1 MPTAA
6 CRGLLK
12 PGILHPKTEVN
23 MRNLLVTAV
32 LSLAVAFGTAVWGQ
46 ETSTT
51 TPDTG
56 IKHDMKTAGRA
67 TKNATKKTGHKVKRS
82 SKRVVHKGA
91 HKTRRTSTKVE
102 HKTTTG
108 TEPQ

>member
-1 MPTAA
+1 
-6 CRGLLK
+6 
-12 PGILHPKTEVN
+12 
-23 MRNLLVTAV
+23 MRNLLVIAA
-32 LSLAVAFGTAVWGQ
+32 LSLAVAFGTAALGQ
-46 ETSTT
+46 ENTSTT
-51 TPDTG
+51 TPNTG

-67 TKNATKKTGHKVKRS
+67 TKNATKKTGHKVKRT

-91 HKTRRTSTKVE
+91 RKTRRTSTKVE

>member
-1 MPTAA
+1 M
-6 CRGLLK
+6 K
-12 PGILHPKTEVN
+12 
-23 MRNLLVTAV
+23 NLLAIAT

-51 TPDTG
+51 TPDTSV
-56 IKHDMKTAGRA
+56 KHDMKTAGHA
-67 TKNATKKTGHKVKRS
+67 TKNATKKTGHKVKRT
-82 SKRVVHKGA
+82 SKRVAHKGA
-91 HKTRRTSTKVE
+91 RKTRRTSTKVE

>member
-1 MPTAA
+1 
-6 CRGLLK
+6 
-12 PGILHPKTEVN
+12 
-23 MRNLLVTAV
+23 MRNLLVIAV

-46 ETSTT
+46 ENTSTT
-51 TPDTG
+51 TPNTG
-56 IKHDMKTAGRA
+56 IKHDIKTAGRA
-67 TKNATKKTGHKVKRS
+67 TKNATKKTGHKVKRT

-91 HKTRRTSTKVE
+91 RKTRRTSTKVE

>member
-1 MPTAA
+1 LSTAA
-6 CRGLLK
+6 LGLLK
-12 PGILHPKTEVN
+12 RGILHPKSGVK
-23 MRNLLVTAV
+23 MKNLLAIAT

-51 TPDTG
+51 TPNTG
-56 IKHDMKTAGRA
+56 IKHDMKTAGHA
-67 TKNATKKTGHKVKRS
+67 TKNATKKTGHNMKRT

>member
-1 MPTAA
+1 MAKG
-6 CRGLLK
+6 RLK
-12 PGILHPKTEVN
+12 PGILHRTSEVN
-23 MRNLLVTAV
+23 IRNLLAIAV
-32 LSLAVAFGTAVWGQ
+32 LSMAVAFGTAVWGQ

-51 TPDTG
+51 TPNTG
-56 IKHDMKTAGRA
+56 IKHDMKTAGHA
-67 TKNATKKTGHKVKRS
+67 TKNATKKTGHKVKRT

-91 HKTRRTSTKVE
+91 RKTRHTSTKVE

>member
-1 MPTAA
+1 MKHP
-6 CRGLLK
+6 L
-12 PGILHPKTEVN
+12 GI
-23 MRNLLVTAV
+23 AV
-32 LSLAVAFGTAVWGQ
+32 LGLAVALGTAAWGQ
-46 ETSTT
+46 SDTSTT
-51 TPDTG
+51 TPNTG

-67 TKNATKKTGHKVKRS
+67 TKNAVKKTGHKTKRA

-91 HKTRRTSTKVE
+91 RKTRRTSTKVE

>member
-1 MPTAA
+1 M
-6 CRGLLK
+6 K
-12 PGILHPKTEVN
+12 
-23 MRNLLVTAV
+23 NLLAIAT
-32 LSLAVAFGTAVWGQ
+32 LGLAVAFGTAVWGQ

-51 TPDTG
+51 TPDTSV
-56 IKHDMKTAGRA
+56 KHDMKTAGHA
-67 TKNATKKTGHKVKRS
+67 TKNATKKTGHKVKRT

-91 HKTRRTSTKVE
+91 RKTRRTSTKVE